1 MGEFSKMLN
10 MIADLLNAIKDG
22 RWADA
27 ASIGKQMLNQGSENP
42 SAMPMV
48 TDSANGTA
56 DWIKEHWGF
65 DPRSVGRTVRGWFG
79 EDDPEQLGQ
88 SVKRPQ
94 PTKAGSELLGWM
106 QPMLTNLEQLY
117 RLRRGCCAAW
127 P

>member
-27 ASIGKQMLNQGSENP
+27 ASIGKQLLNQGSDKP

-56 DWIKEHWGF
+56 DWIKEHWGSILAAW
-65 DPRSVGRTVRGWFG
+65 DER
-79 EDDPEQLGQ
+79 
-88 SVKRPQ
+88 
-94 PTKAGSELLGWM
+94 
-106 QPMLTNLEQLY
+106 
-117 RLRRGCCAAW
+117 CAAGLEMMNQNNMHR
-127 P
+127 PLNVVNGIIIPEI